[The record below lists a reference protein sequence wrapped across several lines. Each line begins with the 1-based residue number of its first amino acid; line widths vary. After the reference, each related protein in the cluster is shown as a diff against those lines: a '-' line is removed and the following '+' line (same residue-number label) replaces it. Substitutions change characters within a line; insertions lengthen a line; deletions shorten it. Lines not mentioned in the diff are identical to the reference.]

1 MNSDKIKDPI
11 MYTPNLFQFTNDAE
25 KIAFMKRYSFA
36 TMVTLKGDIPIAT
49 QLPFYIDDSSDKLVL
64 SAHFAV
70 ANEQAGYMEAS
81 QSLVIFSQPHAYI
94 SPKHYDKRE
103 SVPTW
108 NYMAVHAYGKAK
120 VIQDENAKIKVLEQL
135 ITFHDETY
143 LEQWNSLSDRYK
155 QGMLKGIV
163 AFEMEVTDLQGQ
175 KKISQN
181 KSENEKQRIIKH
193 LNETEHAVEKDIAA
207 YMGEI
212 SSNHHKPTTYKQQS
226 ISL

>member
-1 MNSDKIKDPI
+1 

-49 QLPFYIDDSSDKLVL
+49 QLPFYIDHSSDKLVL

-70 ANEQAGYMEAS
+70 ANEQAGYLEAS
-81 QSLVIFSQPHAYI
+81 QSLVIFSEPHAYI

-135 ITFHDETY
+135 ITFHDEAY
-143 LEQWNSLSDRYK
+143 LEQWNSLSDKYK

-181 KSENEKQRIIKH
+181 KSESEKQRIIKH
-193 LNETEHAVEKDIAA
+193 LNETEHTVEKDIAA
-207 YMGEI
+207 YMGKI
-212 SSNHHKPTTYKQQS
+212 SSNHHKPTTYKQQ
-226 ISL
+226 